1 MISRKEREMFETIGT
16 IIIGIG
22 IYFIYYSFLVLIQSV
37 RMNNAIVELE
47 QIGRAYM
54 GRDGNFFTTR
64 NLILVATDKNNIIRK
79 GKKVRATFI
88 FKPCKVF
95 EYDNL
100 NGLNVLTM
108 NTRSLDPDPRMTNA
122 INNLKE
128 TAVKQNKRRR

>member
-1 MISRKEREMFETIGT
+1 MYDTIGT
-16 IIIGIG
+16 IIIGVG

-47 QIGRAYM
+47 KIGQAYM

-64 NLILVATDKNNIIRK
+64 NMILVATDKNNIIKK
-79 GKKVRATFI
+79 GKRVRATFI

-95 EYDNL
+95 DYDKL
-100 NGLNVLTM
+100 DGLNVLTM
-108 NTRSLDPDPRMTNA
+108 NTRSLDPNPRMTNA

>member
-1 MISRKEREMFETIGT
+1 MFETIGT

>member
-1 MISRKEREMFETIGT
+1 MYDTIGT
-16 IIIGIG
+16 IIIGVG

-47 QIGRAYM
+47 KIGQAYM

-64 NLILVATDKNNIIRK
+64 NMILVATDKNNIIRK
-79 GKKVRATFI
+79 GKRVRATFI

-95 EYDNL
+95 DYDKL
-100 NGLNVLTM
+100 DGLNVLTM
-108 NTRSLDPDPRMTNA
+108 NTRSLDPNPRMKNA

>member
-1 MISRKEREMFETIGT
+1 MYDTIGT
-16 IIIGIG
+16 IIIGVG

-47 QIGRAYM
+47 KIGQAYM

-64 NLILVATDKNNIIRK
+64 NMILVATDKNNIIRK
-79 GKKVRATFI
+79 GKRVRATFI

-95 EYDNL
+95 DYDKL
-100 NGLNVLTM
+100 DGLNVLTM
-108 NTRSLDPDPRMTNA
+108 NTRSLDPNPRMTNA

>member
-1 MISRKEREMFETIGT
+1 MYDTIGT
-16 IIIGIG
+16 IIIGVG

-47 QIGRAYM
+47 KIGQAYM

-64 NLILVATDKNNIIRK
+64 NMILVATDKNNIIRK
-79 GKKVRATFI
+79 GKRVRATFI

-95 EYDNL
+95 DYDKL
-100 NGLNVLTM
+100 DGLNVLTM
-108 NTRSLDPDPRMTNA
+108 NTRSLDPNPRMTNA

-128 TAVKQNKRRR
+128 TAVKQNTRRR

>member
-1 MISRKEREMFETIGT
+1 MFETIGT

-22 IYFIYYSFLVLIQSV
+22 IYFIYYSFLVLIQNV
-37 RMNNAIVELE
+37 RMNNAIVEME
-47 QIGRAYM
+47 QIGRIYM

-64 NLILVATDKNNIIRK
+64 NLILVAADKNNIIRK
-79 GKKVRATFI
+79 AKKVRATFI

-95 EYDNL
+95 EYDKL

-108 NTRSLDPDPRMTNA
+108 NTRSLDPDPRITNA
-122 INNLKE
+122 INNLKG